1 MNLFTKMKR
10 KRIEKRFL
18 RKDLSI
24 IQSVPTDLFHEIIT
38 QLADRGWEVT
48 CEYQGESGW
57 TEKGKCKVRKGLSVL
72 DFEWNKTN
80 LGSITGLDRIVTDIA
95 SEYSLTKRRSP
106 KW

>member
-24 IQSVPTDLFHEIIT
+24 IQSVPKTLFHEIIT
-38 QLADRGWEVT
+38 QLSSRGWEVT
-48 CEYQGESGW
+48 CDYQGEEGW
-57 TEKGKCKVRKGLSVL
+57 TEKGKCKVRKGVSTL
-72 DFEWNKTN
+72 DFEWNKKS
-80 LGSITGLDRIVTDIA
+80 LGSITGLDRIISDIA
-95 SEYSLTKRRSP
+95 NEFSLTKRRSP

>member
-24 IQSVPTDLFHEIIT
+24 IQSVPTELFHEIIS
-38 QLADRGWEVT
+38 QLPGRGWEVT
-48 CEYQGESGW
+48 CDYMGKEGW
-57 TEKGKCKVRKGLSVL
+57 TEKGKCKVRKGVSVL
-72 DFEWNKTN
+72 DFEWTIKNE
-80 LGSITGLDRIVTDIA
+80 GSITGLDRIISDIA
-95 SEYSLTKRRSP
+95 NEFSLTKRRTP